1 MAKKSK
7 IKITLKKSVI
17 GRKPQHVKTV
27 RALGLKKLNGSVEKE
42 VSPSI
47 LGMVRSISH
56 MISVEEIK

>member
-27 RALGLKKLNGSVEKE
+27 RALGLKKLNASVEKE
-42 VSPSI
+42 VNPSI